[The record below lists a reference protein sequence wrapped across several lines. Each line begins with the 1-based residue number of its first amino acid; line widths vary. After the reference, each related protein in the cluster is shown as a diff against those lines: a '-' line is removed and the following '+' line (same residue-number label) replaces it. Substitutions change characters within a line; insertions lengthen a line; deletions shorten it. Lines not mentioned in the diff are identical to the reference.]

1 MVEAGKFYKFKVTRK
16 TDLGFML
23 NDGEVEILMH
33 YRQAAR
39 EYEPEEVISAFIYF
53 DNKGRLCAQTKDVL
67 ATSFKP
73 GFCEVVEVRDEGLF
87 VDIHTSKDVL
97 VSSDSLPYNHESWP
111 QVGEMLPI
119 ILKPKKN
126 SLVAR
131 PVNKEI
137 CLKAKSGD
145 VIENM
150 SYEATICLTNKGGYG
165 LVTKDFVFIFVP
177 YIMARG
183 KHRIGELCNV
193 KITKITDTDVYGS
206 MIDVKEKQMAGD
218 ADIILEYL
226 NKHDGK
232 MPFTAKSSA
241 EEIEKAFRMS
251 RKAFKRAY
259 GELYRERKI
268 DFEGNET
275 ILVIKESN
283 YKKQ

>member
-1 MVEAGKFYKFKVTRK
+1 MIEAGKFYKFKITRK
-16 TDLGFML
+16 TDLGYML

-39 EYEPEEVISAFIYF
+39 EYEVNEMVSAFVYF
-53 DNKGRLCAQTKDVL
+53 DNKGRFCAQTKDVL

-73 GFCEVVEVRDEGLF
+73 AFCEVVEVRDEGLF

-97 VSSDSLPYNHESWP
+97 VSSDSLPYKRESWP
-111 QVGEMLPI
+111 LVGEMLPI

-137 CLKAKSGD
+137 CLKAKTGD

-150 SYEATICLTNKGGYG
+150 TYDATICLTNKGGYG

-183 KHRIGELCNV
+183 KHRIGELVKV
-193 KITKITDTDVYGS
+193 KITKITDTDVYGTL
-206 MIDVKEKQMAGD
+206 IEVKEKQMVTD
-218 ADIILEYL
+218 EEILINYL
-226 NKHDGK
+226 NDHGGE

-268 DFEGNET
+268 DFEDNIT
-275 ILVIKESN
+275 RLVK
-283 YKKQ
+283 